1 MGVVDGRQLDLLP
14 ADVLPDVELGEVR
27 EREGAQVLA
36 RPHAA
41 LVELPE
47 LGSLTLGVPLAE
59 GVAERQHPLLGPG
72 LVLVAAGPAEGG
84 VEACSL
90 MASSSVV
97 VCSRLREAT
106 GPGSATR
113 PWSMESCTLAT
124 RSRAP
129 SGLDLRVAVVE
140 HLGEVVPGVDVEHR
154 EGDLAG
160 LERLGRQV
168 QQDGR
173 VLAAAEEQHRPLG
186 LGRHLAD
193 DEDGQRLEQV
203 EVAQRV
209 AEGPTRAVT
218 DASVWPGRPA
228 SGAGR
233 RCGPRCRGLL
243 RCPWDPFKC

>member
-1 MGVVDGRQLDLLP
+1 MSLA

-41 LVELPE
+41 LVELPQFGA
-47 LGSLTLGVPLAE
+47 LALGVPLAE
-59 GVAERQHPLLGPG
+59 GVAEREHPLLGPG

-84 VEACSL
+84 VEAVLAL

-129 SGLDLRVAVVE
+129 FGLDLGVAVVE
-140 HLGEVVPGVDVEHR
+140 DLGEVVPGVDVEHR
-154 EGDLAG
+154 EGDLA
-160 LERLGRQV
+160 
-168 QQDGR
+168 
-173 VLAAAEEQHRPLG
+173 
-186 LGRHLAD
+186 
-193 DEDGQRLEQV
+193 
-203 EVAQRV
+203 
-209 AEGPTRAVT
+209 RA
-218 DASVWPGRPA
+218 
-228 SGAGR
+228 
-233 RCGPRCRGLL
+233 
-243 RCPWDPFKC
+243 